1 MTFIGLFVK
10 SLSGTAPPN
19 HQQRLVEMQLFAFK
33 HMLECTCTDS
43 ARGYSSFSLPKHYV
57 PVRYSVLSY
66 HSSKW
71 VQTLPPICI
80 SAATKVV
87 LAPRLQSLLL
97 LSPGWIQSS
106 AGVNTALRFW
116 KEIQIHPRTVR
127 KRVIFSGIADRN
139 VHQIVFF
146 YITSGKTEYQTTK
159 ASKARRSASF
169 ERRPS
174 RRYSRRTMQNR
185 GKNTNDTSPYTLS
198 ASIIITHLYTWWLE
212 SDCLLCFLCVRR
224 TTEFPWVSI
233 CVLCVQALSVHTSV
247 NQMPWLTPF
256 LLNSFSSLECNP
268 VTEVAFCYRICW
280 RANDIMSLLFF

>member
-1 MTFIGLFVK
+1 MNEWHLQCLLSPYQELHLLIVSNVWSKCNCLLSSTCRNVLARIVPEVTQYRFLCRSTVCQ
-10 SLSGTAPPN
+10 SGTQCSHITVASG
-19 HQQRLVEMQLFAFK
+19 F
-33 HMLECTCTDS
+33 
-43 ARGYSSFSLPKHYV
+43 SSV
-57 PVRYSVLSY
+57 
-66 HSSKW
+66 W

-87 LAPRLQSLLL
+87 LAQRLQSLLL

-116 KEIQIHPRTVR
+116 KEIQIHPSTVR
-127 KRVIFSGIADRN
+127 KTWYIQRFICIADRN

-185 GKNTNDTSPYTLS
+185 GKNTNDTSHYTL
-198 ASIIITHLYTWWLE
+198 ATSIVITHLYTWWLE
-212 SDCLLCFLCVRR
+212 SEFSLCFLCVRR
-224 TTEFPWVSI
+224 TTECPWVSI
-233 CVLCVQALSVHTSV
+233 CVLCVQA
-247 NQMPWLTPF
+247 
-256 LLNSFSSLECNP
+256 
-268 VTEVAFCYRICW
+268 
-280 RANDIMSLLFF
+280 